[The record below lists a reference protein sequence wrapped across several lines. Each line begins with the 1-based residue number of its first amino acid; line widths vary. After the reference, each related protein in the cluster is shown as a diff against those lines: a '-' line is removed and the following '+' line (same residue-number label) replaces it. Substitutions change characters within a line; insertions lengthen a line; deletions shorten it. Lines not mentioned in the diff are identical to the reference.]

1 MNSKPTISVVIPVK
15 NEEDKIVQ
23 CIESILSQTL
33 KPHEVIIVDGHSTD
47 STIENIIKFPVK
59 IFYENYGTRGGAR
72 QVGIQKSKG
81 EYIAFTDADCLPSEN
96 WLENLIKEFKIGI
109 VGVGGGTLNV
119 GTGIWQESISLA
131 LDTFLGSG
139 NSIQDRVLKDKRFV
153 KSISGCNC
161 IYRKSDLLKVGGYD
175 VNLSIN
181 EDTKLN
187 LSLINIGK
195 LVYVP
200 NAVVKHNQDRGLYE
214 FVKRMYSFG
223 YGRGENKLFD
233 IQILPSI
240 LSIGILF
247 LYFFWQKIF
256 YYFIFLYLL
265 LILIFSIKITIRVK
279 KIKYFITIPVIFILE
294 HLSYTIGFW
303 IGIFKNIGRSGYK

>member
-1 MNSKPTISVVIPVK
+1 V
-15 NEEDKIVQ
+15 
-23 CIESILSQTL
+23 
-33 KPHEVIIVDGHSTD
+33 VDGYSTD
-47 STIENIIKFPVK
+47 STIENIKKFPVK

-72 QVGIQKSKG
+72 QVGLEQAKG
-81 EYIAFTDADCLPSEN
+81 EYVAFTDADCIPFET
-96 WLENLIKEFKIGI
+96 WLENLRKEFNIGI
-109 VGVGGGTLNV
+109 VGVGGGTINI
-119 GTGIWQESISLA
+119 GTGIWKESISLA
-131 LDTFLGSG
+131 LDTFLGSA
-139 NSIQDRVLKDKRFV
+139 NSVQDRVFKDKRFV

-175 VNLSIN
+175 VNLNIN
-181 EDTKLN
+181 EDTILN
-187 LSLINIGK
+187 QSLISIGK

-200 NAVVKHNQDRGLYE
+200 NAIVKHNQDRGLYE

-233 IQILPSI
+233 LQIIPPI

-247 LYFFWQKIF
+247 LYFIWQKLF

-265 LILIFSIKITIRVK
+265 LILVFNIKIAIRVK
-279 KIKYFITIPVIFILE
+279 KIKYFLTIPVIFTLE

-303 IGIFKNIGRSGYK
+303 IGIFKNIGRYGYK